1 VEKLMRRVASLMA
14 LSIEQDRLEIRTHP
28 LRWFQ
33 ITVAVFVVAGLAP
46 LFGGI
51 WPVVTVVCGI
61 VGLSRLAILVHL
73 RLSGRRRAQGGK
85 SGKDED

>member
-1 VEKLMRRVASLMA
+1 MRKLMRWVASVVA

-33 ITVAVFVVAGLAP
+33 VTAAIFAVAGLAP

-51 WPVVTVVCGI
+51 WQIVTVVGGI
-61 VGLSRLAILVHL
+61 VGFSRLAILVHM
-73 RLSGRRRAQGGK
+73 RLSGSQRGQGGK